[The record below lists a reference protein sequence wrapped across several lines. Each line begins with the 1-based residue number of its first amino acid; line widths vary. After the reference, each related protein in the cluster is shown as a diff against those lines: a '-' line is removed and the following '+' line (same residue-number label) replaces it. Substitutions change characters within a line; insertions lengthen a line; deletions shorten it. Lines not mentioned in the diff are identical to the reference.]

1 MEIGRFFRT
10 VGEDEENAFSKSA
23 LSQSRKNLDH
33 RFFIEWGSV
42 LLKGFYTDNEAGV
55 RRWKGFRL
63 MGTDGSTACVKGL
76 PEVSKF
82 FGVQKNQS
90 SSVPMARMHVHFDL
104 LNHMA
109 WKSVMSPLAESESHH
124 AVQALDEL
132 EDDMLTIY
140 DRGYAGFAFM
150 YLNIIKKKH
159 FVIRYPAGFCNE
171 IKAFEES
178 ASGSSILTFKAG
190 RNAVKRL
197 QSFGCSAAADTE
209 VQARAVKVRLDT
221 GETEI
226 LVTSLLD
233 ADMYPDEIFK
243 DLYFQ
248 RWGVETH
255 FSVLKN
261 LMQLEIFSG
270 QTVESVLQDFHA
282 AVFTANLQ
290 SLIIEDCRDDLEKI
304 NERRELNYAVNRN
317 VSLGFLKD
325 EVVRIFLAEKPD
337 AVMDRLKKLFLMH
350 LEPVRPGRQFHRNMN
365 APRPRSKHRS
375 FKNYK
380 SVL

>member
-1 MEIGRFFRT
+1 VEIGRFFRT

-140 DRGYAGFAFM
+140 DRGYD
-150 YLNIIKKKH
+150 
-159 FVIRYPAGFCNE
+159 
-171 IKAFEES
+171 
-178 ASGSSILTFKAG
+178 
-190 RNAVKRL
+190 
-197 QSFGCSAAADTE
+197 GCC
-209 VQARAVKVRLDT
+209 Q
-221 GETEI
+221 
-226 LVTSLLD
+226 
-233 ADMYPDEIFK
+233 
-243 DLYFQ
+243 
-248 RWGVETH
+248 
-255 FSVLKN
+255 
-261 LMQLEIFSG
+261 
-270 QTVESVLQDFHA
+270 
-282 AVFTANLQ
+282 
-290 SLIIEDCRDDLEKI
+290 
-304 NERRELNYAVNRN
+304 
-317 VSLGFLKD
+317 
-325 EVVRIFLAEKPD
+325 
-337 AVMDRLKKLFLMH
+337 
-350 LEPVRPGRQFHRNMN
+350 
-365 APRPRSKHRS
+365 
-375 FKNYK
+375 
-380 SVL
+380 